1 VRFPEETRKAIY
13 ASNGKPIEIDWP
25 ECAVIPTRHQVYTV
39 QSSRQAGRLQIVVVR
54 VIEDGLR
61 AEVKIE
67 GDPVR
72 SLGKSGGYTDRPGH
86 AMSAHV
92 AADPEDSL
100 QFRPE
105 FEPEALSEAE
115 MVELTRKVKRE
126 RIERIKGKLDD
137 LYEELA
143 ELQDDPDF
151 SHTRSD
157 VKFMRSL
164 TRKLEARLTRED
176 VRYLADLQEAS

>member
-1 VRFPEETRKAIY
+1 MRFPEETRISIY
-13 ASNGKPIEIDWP
+13 ESDGRPIEIDWP
-25 ECAVIPTRHQVYTV
+25 ECRVIPTLGQVYTV
-39 QSSRQAGRLQIVVVR
+39 QSSRQAATLSIVVLK
-54 VIEDGLR
+54 VIDHGLR

-72 SLGKSGGYTDRPGH
+72 LLGKSGGYTNRSGH
-86 AMSAHV
+86 AMGTYV

-100 QFRPE
+100 QFRRE
-105 FEPEALSEAE
+105 YEPEALSEAE
-115 MVELTRKVKRE
+115 TVELTRRVKRE
-126 RIERIKGKLDD
+126 RIARIKGKLDD
-137 LYEELA
+137 LYEELS